1 MTKKETGSSG
11 EKLAADFLKQHGYKI
26 LDLNFRTRFG
36 EIDIVAQDSDTLVF
50 VEVKTR
56 SSQAF
61 GLPEEAVGYR
71 KLQHLL
77 KAAAFYR
84 SLHKNLPEGE
94 RVDVVAIE
102 TNTGRVELIKN
113 VTG

>member
-1 MTKKETGSSG
+1 MSNQTLGQLG
-11 EKLAADFLKQHGYKI
+11 ENTAVKFLKQQGYRI
-26 LDLNFRTRFG
+26 VERNFQTPFG
-36 EIDIVAQDSDTLVF
+36 EIDIIAIDDDTLVY

-56 SSQAF
+56 SSNAI
-61 GLPEEAVGYR
+61 GVPEEAVDSR

-77 KAAAFYR
+77 KAASYYK
-84 SLHKNLPEGE
+84 SIKKDLPEGE

-102 TNTGRVELIKN
+102 TNTGRVDLIKN